1 MVYSN
6 LVSMDRLSRDE
17 IHAIVNRAS
26 EFKRGA
32 APVIEEGATAI
43 NLFFENST
51 RTYTS
56 FQMAEHKLGMKVLDF
71 APEHSSVT
79 KGETLYDSVRTVD
92 AIGADIAVIRHPQD
106 NYYDELL
113 AAGMGLSIINAGDG
127 AGQHPSQSLLDI
139 MTIVEE
145 FGQIEGLNI
154 TIAGDILHSRVA
166 SSNAATLARLGA
178 NVTLSGP
185 AEWMNPAFERF
196 CTSAP
201 MDEAVRDAD
210 VVMLLRVQHE
220 RFDAGPNFSAADYLA
235 RYGLSMERA
244 ARMKKG
250 AIIMHPAPVNR
261 GTEID
266 THLVEAPNS
275 RIFPQMGNGVWVR
288 MAMLESVLLGKHAQT
303 LELAEMVA

>member
-1 MVYSN
+1 MVHSN

-17 IHAIVNRAS
+17 IYGLVNRAL
-26 EFKRGA
+26 EFKRGS
-32 APVIEEGATAI
+32 APVIQPGTTAI

-51 RTYTS
+51 RTFTS

-79 KGETLYDSVRTVD
+79 KGETLYDSVMTVD
-92 AIGADIAVIRHPQD
+92 SIGADIAVIRHPQD

-113 AAGMGLSIINAGDG
+113 GANMNVSIVNAGDG

-139 MTIVEE
+139 MTIIEE

-166 SSNAATLARLGA
+166 SSNARTLARLGA

-185 AEWMNPAFERF
+185 REWMNPAYSSFAS
-196 CTSAP
+196 TKP
-201 MDEAVRDAD
+201 MDEAVANAD

-220 RFDAGPNFSAADYLA
+220 RFDAGPNFAAADYLE

-244 ARMKKG
+244 ARMQDG

-266 THLVEAPNS
+266 TRLVEAPNS
-275 RIFPQMGNGVWVR
+275 RIFLQMANGVWAH
-288 MAMLESVLLGKHAQT
+288 MSMLESVLLGKHAQK
-303 LELAEMVA
+303 LELAEMVS